1 MPTVNPVDLCIDR
14 IAHFRSKA
22 DHNKRE
28 SLAFFATVIVCTL
41 SAPLFITLGST
52 ELLSKILPAILSTT
66 AAGATAWLQQRKPQ
80 QLWSLYRSAERQLEF
95 HLQRYQLQAGEYA
108 DATNPERLLAEHA
121 TEIVLL
127 THEGWSGL
135 VPQVQANTPTPKTK

>member
-1 MPTVNPVDLCIDR
+1 MTSVSPVALCNDR

-28 SLAFFATVIVCTL
+28 SLAFFTTVIVCTL
-41 SAPLFITLGST
+41 SAPLFITLGDRA
-52 ELLSKILPAILSTT
+52 LLSKILPAILSTT

-108 DATNPERLLAEHA
+108 EAANPDRLLAEHA
-121 TEIVLL
+121 TEIVLR

-135 VPQVQANTPTPKTK
+135 VPQVQANTPPARTK